1 MIRKDTVQVRMEIDG
16 KQSISEL
23 GKTEMAAY
31 EYRQE
36 LKQIK
41 EEQQLLEKDAKG
53 IDTIREKYE
62 KLGLK
67 IKELDAAGKSN
78 TATYKKTL
86 EQFAKVSEQLKVA
99 EKATKDLATSQARY
113 NEVNDKLG
121 LAKTKITS
129 LRNEMGL
136 TGMTMR
142 QLRQYQSELNREMDS
157 GVTRGTA
164 RYHEL
169 KDELQKV
176 NGAINAQKAEVRG
189 LDSAWQKVRTEV
201 MKFGV
206 LALGYLG
213 AQEIIGRIGNLI
225 KGSAEFSDSI
235 SDVQKTTGLANE
247 SVKDL
252 AQTFSEWDTRTPRK
266 DLLAMAEIAG
276 RLGIDGKKDIEGFV
290 KAADMITV
298 SLGDSLGEVETVM
311 RELGKLTSTYN
322 IKEAYGIEESLLKVG
337 SAINELGMASTANEA
352 TIVDFTKRM
361 GGIAPL
367 AKISIQDIMGLGAT
381 LDSLGQ
387 TSEVSSTALSKLFIN
402 MAKNATT
409 YAKFARME
417 VSEFVKLMNEDANA
431 AFLKVLEGVKAN
443 SGGIT
448 ELAESLGDLGEDGG
462 RVIGVLG
469 TLANNT
475 EALRKQQA
483 IANKSF
489 EDGISINEEFAVKNE
504 NLAASLAKVQKWING
519 LFINSAFLGFLEDSI
534 GKLADWV
541 MGIDLATRAFE
552 KQEKLVNRLEAELPS
567 LTARHKELTSYT
579 VLNKDQQEELRTVI
593 DRIAKLVPTA
603 ITEFDK
609 YGNAIAV
616 STEKVDKFT
625 EAQKAALKVKNADAI
640 EEQQKNLR
648 KLDSQIKVTQ
658 GLLEQRDSDGDLFK
672 VIEVGARGALEQV
685 KLTSAEINELQKR
698 MARFQEEK
706 LGTVTIIGDLLGL
719 DPEMDEKEVAKQK
732 AAEAEVLRKAAEE
745 AEKLA
750 AAERKKRAEEQKAA
764 AEEKYKELIQKFKD
778 FQSEISA
785 LENEAEISAMDKDSQ
800 DIARIESKFQTL
812 RDKALEYYTQGTIDK
827 QTYDETI
834 AAIEALQNEQVNAK
848 IDEQSEKLKEKR
860 AKLAEDIE
868 LATMDD
874 HDRQVAATAKRF
886 DDLIAQAQEFGLSTI
901 ELEKAKLA
909 TIEDLNQ
916 KHNDRIRD
924 NTAKSNQER
933 LQDEISVKQ
942 ALIGINLEYSNIVGA
957 AIDLIGNKS
966 GQLTA
971 FQKILALTQIG
982 IDTAGAIMKAEII
995 ALQAASVGGPAAPFI
1010 YKATKLSILGSI
1022 LTAASRA
1029 KNVLFDSGEPSWG
1042 GAESSAGDSAA
1053 PQARRGN
1060 VSGKKSYYFGGATGE
1075 GMGFGDQYGEYAGYV
1090 HKHEYVIPHSVRQEP
1105 IVQMQIE
1112 PILEALRM
1120 KKMGRSFFLG
1130 GPTDAAPSKSSEM
1143 PRGNRD
1149 AEMIDLLS
1157 KILYQT
1163 QQWPKTV
1170 RGQWVY
1176 TDFEEMKE
1184 EMDDLK
1190 RRYKG

>member
-1 MIRKDTVQVRMEIDG
+1 MEIDG
-16 KQSISEL
+16 KQSISEI

-31 EYRQE
+31 D
-36 LKQIK
+36 LKQEIK
-41 EEQQLLEKDAKG
+41 GIREEQSKWEKESKDLEKSKDR
-53 IDTIREKYE
+53 IDQLTKKVE
-62 KLGLK
+62 KLVL
-67 IKELDAAGKSN
+67 AGKEN
-78 TATYKKTL
+78 TKEYKRT
-86 EQFAKVSEQLKVA
+86 VDQLKKA
-99 EKATKDLATSQARY
+99 ETSYEQAASAAKKL
-113 NEVNDKLG
+113 NDSQVKVKSLEKSLDGVTNTLRKQREEAG
-121 LAKTKITS
+121 LA
-129 LRNEMGL
+129 
-136 TGMTMR
+136 GMTMR
-142 QLRQYQSELNREMDS
+142 QLVSHQRDLVRQQSNL
-157 GVTRGTA
+157 TRGTEEYA
-164 RYHEL
+164 
-169 KDELQKV
+169 KATSKLQEV
-176 NGAINAQKAEVRG
+176 NKYIANQRAEVRG
-189 LDSAWQKVRTEV
+189 LDSAWQKVRTEITR
-201 MKFGV
+201 FGV

-225 KGSAEFSDSI
+225 KGSAELSDAL

-252 AQTFSEWDTRTPRK
+252 SQTFGQWDTRTPRK

-276 RLGIDGKKDIEGFV
+276 RLGINGKKDIEGFV
-290 KAADMITV
+290 KAADMIAV

-337 SAINELGMASTANEA
+337 SAINELGMASTANESN
-352 TIVDFTKRM
+352 IVDFTKRM

-417 VSEFVKLMNEDANA
+417 VADFVKLMNEDANA
-431 AFLKVLEGVKAN
+431 AFIKVLEGVKAN

-462 RVIGVLG
+462 RVVGVLG
-469 TLANNT
+469 TLVNNI
-475 EALRKQQA
+475 EALKTQQA
-483 IANKSF
+483 LSNKAF
-489 EDGISINEEFAVKNE
+489 KEGTSIWEEFKTKNE

-519 LFINSAFLGFLEDSI
+519 VLINNMFLDFLDKSI
-534 GKLADWV
+534 GKLADWAL
-541 MGIDLATRAFE
+541 GIDVATKSFE
-552 KQEKLVNRLEAELPS
+552 NQLKYVEKLEANLPD
-567 LTARHKELTSYT
+567 LTDRYDELTSYT
-579 VLNKDQQEELRTVI
+579 VLNTEQQEELRVVI
-593 DRIAKLVPTA
+593 DKIAKLVPTA

-609 YGNAIAV
+609 YGNAIAI

-625 EAQKAALKVKNADAI
+625 AAQKAALKVKNADAI
-640 EEQQKNLR
+640 EEQQKELK
-648 KLDSQIKVTQ
+648 KLNSQISQTEQ
-658 GLLEQRDSDGDLFK
+658 LLNQRDEEGDLFK
-672 VIEVGARGALEQV
+672 VVERGARGAQEPV
-685 KLTSAEINELQKR
+685 KLLANEIEELQKR
-698 MARFQEEK
+698 LAGLQEKK

-719 DPEMDEKEVAKQK
+719 DPAMDEEAEAQKQAA
-732 AAEAEVLRKAAEE
+732 AAEAARKAAEE

-750 AAERKKRAEEQKAA
+750 EAERKKRAEEQKAA

-778 FQSEISA
+778 FQGEIA
-785 LENEAEISAMDKDSQ
+785 QLESEAEISAMDKDSQ

-827 QTYDETI
+827 QTYDQTI
-834 AAIEALQNEQVNAK
+834 ADIEALQTEQVNAK

-868 LATMDD
+868 MATMDD

-886 DDLIAQAQEFGLSTI
+886 DELIAQAQEFGLSTI

-933 LQDEISVKQ
+933 LQDEIQVKQ
-942 ALIGINLEYSNIVGA
+942 ALIDINLEYANIAGA

-982 IDTAGAIMKAEII
+982 IDTAAAIMKAEII

-1029 KNVLFDSGEPSWG
+1029 KNILFDSGDPSWGG
-1042 GAESSAGDSAA
+1042 GAESSAGESAA

-1060 VSGKKSYYFGGATGE
+1060 VSGKRSYYFGGETGD
-1075 GMGFGDQYGEYAGYV
+1075 GMGFGDQYGEFAGYV
-1090 HKHEYVIPHSVRQEP
+1090 HKHEYVIPQSVRQEP

-1120 KKMGRSFFLG
+1120 KKMGRSYFLG
-1130 GPTDAAPSKSSEM
+1130 GPTDAVPSKSPEI
-1143 PRGNRD
+1143 PKGNRD
-1149 AEMIDLLS
+1149 AEIIDLLS

-1163 QQWPKTV
+1163 QLWPREITGK
-1170 RGQWVY
+1170 WDY
-1176 TDFEEMKE
+1176 ISFKE
-1184 EMDDLK
+1184 IEDEYNNLQK
-1190 RRYKG
+1190 RYKA